1 MVRTSKKKGSGSKIK
16 KYKKARDTKRRGKDY
31 DEICD
36 LVAARDEGRA
46 APIPYDDDL
55 PGGGQFFCEE
65 TGKHFC
71 DQRALDDHK
80 KPRAARLPRRAS
92 RESRLVPKR
101 RLPRGAPRQGWRPRR
116 ASRQPAH
123 LVPRRSRA
131 YKRRVKELKEIA
143 PYTQRDAELAAG
155 MTVEVLPSAREAR
168 AKAAAAAESR
178 MDLNN

>member
-31 DEICD
+31 DEICE

-80 KPRAARLPRRAS
+80 K
-92 RESRLVPKR
+92 
-101 RLPRGAPRQGWRPRR
+101 
-116 ASRQPAH
+116 
-123 LVPRRSRA
+123 SRA

-178 MDLNN
+178 MDLNK